1 MISRPRVSLLLIF
14 LIGLAA
20 TLTLANPRS
29 LPLGVHTLHPDDLT
43 MQKVHDIGAR
53 YIVQVFAWREI
64 EPSPGEFHW
73 EYTDWLVRAAEFY
86 NLNVV
91 ARLDK
96 PPVWTVA
103 APDAVSSPPRNLNDY
118 GDFAARVA
126 QRYRGHIAGYV
137 VWNEPNL
144 AIEWGNSPPD
154 PGAYTDMLKLA
165 AGRIRAVD
173 DKAQIVSAGL
183 APTNENSP
191 GAMDDRTFLRAMYA
205 HGAREAFD
213 VLGAHPYGFGYPP
226 EDNHGDHDGLNFAR
240 LNDLHEIM
248 VNNGDSNKPIWVT
261 EFGYTTEPPSQAFQP
276 GVSETQQADYL
287 ARGFAMARDQYNF
300 VKLFTVWNFSPEL
313 PPADEQAGYSLIRPD
328 RTAKSAFSSVEQAA
342 MPSAL
347 TQLLT
352 RLRFGLSSPVKPE
365 YSVLARDVLVH
376 LGDSEYIPPWVPLY
390 QTLNPSPE
398 WNGEFYLTD
407 ASLNSSS
414 RDKPWILS
422 MELMQVNDFD
432 SRVIV
437 NDRVTDPAFL
447 PTEDFTGRWVTAQFK
462 VAPEALHVGKNVV
475 TIRAGKL
482 FPAFQQSGFTWDD
495 FQFRNVVL
503 LPPDSIPEN

>member
-1 MISRPRVSLLLIF
+1 MKSRPRVSLLLIF

-20 TLTLANPRS
+20 TLTFANPRN
-29 LPLGVHTLHPDDLT
+29 LPLAVHTLHPDDLT
-43 MQKVHDIGAR
+43 MQKVHDIGAS

-86 NLNVV
+86 NLKVV

-96 PPVWTVA
+96 PPPWTVT

-118 GDFAARVA
+118 GDFVARVA
-126 QRYRGHIAGYV
+126 DRYRGRVAGYII
-137 VWNEPNL
+137 WNEPNL

-165 AGRIRAVD
+165 AARIRAAD

-183 APTNENSP
+183 APTNENSR
-191 GAMDDRTFLRAMYA
+191 GAMDDRTFLQSMYA

-213 VLGAHPYGFGYPP
+213 ALGAHPYGFGYSP
-226 EDNHGDHDGLNFAR
+226 DDTHGDHDGLNFAR
-240 LNDLHEIM
+240 LKDLHEIM
-248 VNNGDSNKPIWVT
+248 VNNGDSGKPIWVT
-261 EFGYTTEPPSQAFQP
+261 EIGYTTEPPSQAFQP
-276 GVSETQQADYL
+276 SVSETQQAEYL
-287 ARGFAMARDQYNF
+287 ARSFAIARDQFDF

-313 PPADEQAGYSLIRPD
+313 SPADEQAGYSLVRED
-328 RTAKSAFSSVEQAA
+328 RTVKPAFAAVEQAA
-342 MPSAL
+342 IPPYL
-347 TQLLT
+347 TQILT
-352 RLRFGLSSPVKPE
+352 GFRLRSAPAVKSE
-365 YSVLARDVLVH
+365 YSVLARDAVVH

-390 QTLNPSPE
+390 RTLNPSPE
-398 WNGEFYLTD
+398 WDGEFYLTD
-407 ASLNSSS
+407 ASLNSTSKD
-414 RDKPWILS
+414 RPWTLS

-437 NDRVTDPAFL
+437 NERVTQPAFL

-462 VAPEALHVGKNVV
+462 VSPETLRTGKNVV

-482 FPAFQQSGFTWDD
+482 FPASQQSGFTWDD

-503 LPPDSIPEN
+503 IPPGTIPEN